1 MEGYG
6 EPVGIKIKF
15 TINKAV
21 SQMNGQ
27 DPTIIPSF

>member
-6 EPVGIKIKF
+6 EPTGIIIKS
-15 TINKAV
+15 TMNKAV

-27 DPTIIPSF
+27 NPSIIPSF

>member
-1 MEGYG
+1 MVGYG
-6 EPVGIKIKF
+6 KTIGIKIKF

-27 DPTIIPSF
+27 DPSIIPSF